1 MRKNQTLSL
10 NLKIRMLK
18 DKKILLGVTASIAAY
33 KSTYIIR
40 LLKKLGASVRV
51 IQTEASLDFVTP
63 LVLST
68 LSENNVIV
76 DVVDK
81 ETSRWNSHVELGLWA
96 DYMIIAPVTAK
107 TMSKMVEGN
116 CNNQLIASYLSAKCP
131 IYFAPAMDLDMYKHP
146 STQKNI
152 KKLQEFGNKLI
163 PANHGDLA
171 SGLVGEGRMAEPEEI
186 IGFLLN
192 DINSNKKL
200 FGKNC
205 LVTAGPTQEDID
217 PVRFIGNKSSGKM
230 GMAIAAE
237 LAEKGAKVN
246 LVMGPSNLS
255 SSHSNINQ
263 INVCSA
269 NQMYD
274 EVEKVFVNSDISV
287 FSAAVSDYKPIHTYS
302 EKIKRLEE
310 NIEIKLE
317 KTKDVLLEMS
327 SDKKDHQF
335 VVGFALETENE
346 KENAIQKLQKKNLD
360 MIVLNSTKDKGST
373 FGFDTNKISIIEKDL
388 SITNYELKEKSEV
401 AKDIVSAIIKK
412 INK

>member
-10 NLKIRMLK
+10 KKRMLK

-33 KSTYIIR
+33 KSTHIVR

-51 IQTEASLDFVTP
+51 IQTEASLDFVTS

-68 LSENNVIV
+68 LSENDVIV
-76 DVVDK
+76 DIVDK
-81 ETSRWNSHVELGLWA
+81 ETNQWNNHVELGLWA

-116 CNNQLIASYLSAKCP
+116 CDNQLIASYLSAKCP
-131 IYFAPAMDLDMYKHP
+131 VYFAPAMDLDMYKHP
-146 STQKNI
+146 STQHNI

-163 PANHGDLA
+163 PVNHGELA

-186 IGFLLN
+186 IDFLLN
-192 DINSNKKL
+192 DINSDKEL

-205 LVTAGPTQEDID
+205 LVTAGPTQENID
-217 PVRFIGNKSSGKM
+217 PVRFIGNRSSGKM
-230 GMAIAAE
+230 GMEIANE
-237 LAEKGAKVN
+237 LAEKGAEVN
-246 LVMGPSNLS
+246 LVMGPSNIS
-255 SSHSNINQ
+255 SSHYNINQ
-263 INVCSA
+263 INVNSA
-269 NQMYD
+269 SQMYD
-274 EVEKVFVNSDISV
+274 EVEKVFLYSDISV
-287 FSAAVSDYKPIHTYS
+287 FAAAVSDYKPIKTYS
-302 EKIKRLEE
+302 EKIKKSDG
-310 NIEIKLE
+310 NMEIKLE
-317 KTKDVLLEMS
+317 KTKDILLEMS

-346 KENAIQKLQKKNLD
+346 EKNAIKKLQTKNLD
-360 MIVLNSTKDKGST
+360 MIILNSTKDKGAT

-388 SITNYELKEKSEV
+388 SVTNYDLKEKSEV
-401 AKDIVSAIIKK
+401 AKDIVSSIIKK

>member
-10 NLKIRMLK
+10 KKRMLK

-33 KSTYIIR
+33 KSTHIVR

-51 IQTEASLDFVTP
+51 IQTEASLDFVTS

-68 LSENNVIV
+68 LSENDVIV
-76 DVVDK
+76 DIVDK
-81 ETSRWNSHVELGLWA
+81 ETNQWNNHVELGLWA

-116 CNNQLIASYLSAKCP
+116 CDNQLIASYLSAKCP
-131 IYFAPAMDLDMYKHP
+131 VYFAPAMDLDMYKHP
-146 STQKNI
+146 STQNNI

-163 PANHGDLA
+163 PVNHGELA

-186 IGFLLN
+186 IDFLLN
-192 DINSNKKL
+192 DINSDKEL

-205 LVTAGPTQEDID
+205 LVTAGPTQENID
-217 PVRFIGNKSSGKM
+217 PVRFIGNRSSGKM
-230 GMAIAAE
+230 GMAIANE
-237 LAEKGAKVN
+237 LAEKGAEVN

-255 SSHSNINQ
+255 SSHYNINQ
-263 INVCSA
+263 INVNSA
-269 NQMYD
+269 SQMYD
-274 EVEKVFVNSDISV
+274 EVEKVFLDSDISV
-287 FSAAVSDYKPIHTYS
+287 FAAAVSDYKPIKTYS
-302 EKIKRLEE
+302 EKIKKSDG
-310 NIEIKLE
+310 NMEIKLE
-317 KTKDVLLEMS
+317 KTKDILLDMS

-346 KENAIQKLQKKNLD
+346 EKNAIEKLQTKNLD
-360 MIVLNSTKDKGST
+360 MIILNSTKDKGAT

-388 SITNYELKEKSEV
+388 SVTNYDLKEKSEV
-401 AKDIVSAIIKK
+401 AKDIVSSIIKK

>member
-10 NLKIRMLK
+10 KKRMLK

-33 KSTYIIR
+33 KSTHIVR

-51 IQTEASLDFVTP
+51 IQTEASLDFVTS

-68 LSENNVIV
+68 LSENDVIV
-76 DVVDK
+76 DIVDK
-81 ETSRWNSHVELGLWA
+81 ETSQWNNHVELGLWA

-116 CNNQLIASYLSAKCP
+116 CDNQLIASYLSAKCP
-131 IYFAPAMDLDMYKHP
+131 VYFAPAMDLDMYKHP
-146 STQKNI
+146 STQNNI

-163 PANHGDLA
+163 PVNHGELA

-186 IGFLLN
+186 IDFLLN
-192 DINSNKKL
+192 DINSDKEL
-200 FGKNC
+200 SGKNC
-205 LVTAGPTQEDID
+205 LVTAGPTQENID
-217 PVRFIGNKSSGKM
+217 PVRFIGNRSSGKM
-230 GMAIAAE
+230 GMAIANE
-237 LAEKGAKVN
+237 LAEKGAEVN

-255 SSHSNINQ
+255 SSHYNINQ
-263 INVCSA
+263 INVNSA
-269 NQMYD
+269 SQMYD
-274 EVEKVFVNSDISV
+274 EVEKVFLDSDISI
-287 FSAAVSDYKPIHTYS
+287 FAAAVSDYKPIKTYS
-302 EKIKRLEE
+302 EKIKKSDG
-310 NIEIKLE
+310 NMEIKLE
-317 KTKDVLLEMS
+317 ETKDILLEMS

-346 KENAIQKLQKKNLD
+346 EENAIKKLQTKNLD
-360 MIVLNSTKDKGST
+360 MIILNSTKDKGAT

-388 SITNYELKEKSEV
+388 SVTNYDLKEKSEV
-401 AKDIVSAIIKK
+401 AKDIVSSIIKK

>member
-1 MRKNQTLSL
+1 
-10 NLKIRMLK
+10 MLK

-33 KSTYIIR
+33 KSTHIVR

-51 IQTEASLDFVTP
+51 IQTEASLDFVTS

-68 LSENNVIV
+68 LSENDVIV
-76 DVVDK
+76 DIVDK
-81 ETSRWNSHVELGLWA
+81 EANQWNNHVELGLWA

-131 IYFAPAMDLDMYKHP
+131 VYFAPAMDLDMYKHP
-146 STQKNI
+146 STQNNI

-163 PANHGDLA
+163 PVNHGELA

-186 IGFLLN
+186 IDFLLN
-192 DINSNKKL
+192 DINSDKEL

-205 LVTAGPTQEDID
+205 LVTAGPTQENID
-217 PVRFIGNKSSGKM
+217 PVRFIGNRSSGKM
-230 GMAIAAE
+230 GMAIANE
-237 LAEKGAKVN
+237 LAEKGAEVN
-246 LVMGPSNLS
+246 LVMGPSNIS
-255 SSHSNINQ
+255 SSHYNINQ
-263 INVCSA
+263 INVNSA
-269 NQMYD
+269 SQMYD
-274 EVEKVFVNSDISV
+274 EVEKVFLDSDISV
-287 FSAAVSDYKPIHTYS
+287 FAAAVSDYKPIKTYS
-302 EKIKRLEE
+302 EKIKKSDG
-310 NIEIKLE
+310 NMEIKLE
-317 KTKDVLLEMS
+317 KTKDILLEMS

-346 KENAIQKLQKKNLD
+346 EKNAIEKLQTKNLD
-360 MIVLNSTKDKGST
+360 MIILNSTKDKGAT

-388 SITNYELKEKSEV
+388 SVTNYDLKEKSEV
-401 AKDIVSAIIKK
+401 AKDIVSSIIKK

>member
-1 MRKNQTLSL
+1 
-10 NLKIRMLK
+10 
-18 DKKILLGVTASIAAY
+18 
-33 KSTYIIR
+33 
-40 LLKKLGASVRV
+40 
-51 IQTEASLDFVTP
+51 
-63 LVLST
+63 
-68 LSENNVIV
+68 
-76 DVVDK
+76 
-81 ETSRWNSHVELGLWA
+81 
-96 DYMIIAPVTAK
+96 
-107 TMSKMVEGN
+107 
-116 CNNQLIASYLSAKCP
+116 
-131 IYFAPAMDLDMYKHP
+131 
-146 STQKNI
+146 
-152 KKLQEFGNKLI
+152 
-163 PANHGDLA
+163 
-171 SGLVGEGRMAEPEEI
+171 
-186 IGFLLN
+186 
-192 DINSNKKL
+192 
-200 FGKNC
+200 
-205 LVTAGPTQEDID
+205 
-217 PVRFIGNKSSGKM
+217 
-230 GMAIAAE
+230 
-237 LAEKGAKVN
+237 
-246 LVMGPSNLS
+246 
-255 SSHSNINQ
+255 
-263 INVCSA
+263 
-269 NQMYD
+269 MYD

>member
-1 MRKNQTLSL
+1 
-10 NLKIRMLK
+10 MLK

-33 KSTYIIR
+33 KSTHIVR

-51 IQTEASLDFVTP
+51 IQTEASLDFVTS

-68 LSENNVIV
+68 LSENDVIV
-76 DVVDK
+76 DIVDK
-81 ETSRWNSHVELGLWA
+81 ETNQWNNHVELGLWA

-116 CNNQLIASYLSAKCP
+116 CDNQLIASYLSAKCP
-131 IYFAPAMDLDMYKHP
+131 VYFAPAMDLDMYKHP
-146 STQKNI
+146 STQNNI

-163 PANHGDLA
+163 PANHGELA

-186 IGFLLN
+186 IDFLLN
-192 DINSNKKL
+192 DINSDKEL

-205 LVTAGPTQEDID
+205 LVTAGPTQENID
-217 PVRFIGNKSSGKM
+217 PVRFIGNRSSGKM
-230 GMAIAAE
+230 GMAIANE

-263 INVCSA
+263 INVHSA

-274 EVEKVFVNSDISV
+274 QVEKVFLDSDISV
-287 FSAAVSDYKPIHTYS
+287 FTAAVSDYKPTYTYS
-302 EKIKRLEE
+302 QKMKKLEDKL
-310 NIEIKLE
+310 EIKLE
-317 KTKDVLLEMS
+317 KTKDILLEMS

-360 MIVLNSTKDKGST
+360 MIILNSTQDKGAA

-388 SITNYELKEKSEV
+388 SVTNYELKKKSEV
-401 AKDIVSAIIKK
+401 AKDIVSAIIKRTN
-412 INK
+412 I

>member
-1 MRKNQTLSL
+1 
-10 NLKIRMLK
+10 MLK

-33 KSTYIIR
+33 KSTHIVR

-51 IQTEASLDFVTP
+51 IQTEASLDFVTS

-76 DVVDK
+76 DIIDK
-81 ETSRWNSHVELGLWA
+81 ETNQWNNHVELGLWA

-116 CNNQLIASYLSAKCP
+116 CDNQLIASYLSAKCP
-131 IYFAPAMDLDMYKHP
+131 VYFAPAMDLDMYKHT
-146 STQKNI
+146 STQNNI

-163 PANHGDLA
+163 PVNRGELA

-186 IGFLLN
+186 VEFLLN
-192 DINSNKKL
+192 DINSDKEL

-205 LVTAGPTQEDID
+205 LVTAGPTQENID
-217 PVRFIGNKSSGKM
+217 PVRFIGNRSSGKM
-230 GMAIAAE
+230 GMAIANE

-246 LVMGPSNLS
+246 LIMGPSNIS
-255 SSHSNINQ
+255 SSHYNINQ
-263 INVCSA
+263 INVNSSS
-269 NQMYD
+269 QMYD
-274 EVEKVFVNSDISV
+274 EVEKVFLESDISV
-287 FSAAVSDYKPIHTYS
+287 FAAAVSDYKPIKTYS
-302 EKIKRLEE
+302 EKIKKSDG
-310 NIEIKLE
+310 NMEIKLE
-317 KTKDVLLEMS
+317 KTKDILLEMS

-346 KENAIQKLQKKNLD
+346 EKNAIKKLQTKNLD
-360 MIVLNSTKDKGST
+360 MIILNSMKDKGAT

-388 SITNYELKEKSEV
+388 SVTNYDLKEKSEV
-401 AKDIVSAIIKK
+401 AKDIVSSIIKK

>member
-1 MRKNQTLSL
+1 MRKNQTLS
-10 NLKIRMLK
+10 LKIRMLK

-33 KSTYIIR
+33 KATYIVR
-40 LLKKLGASVRV
+40 LLKKLGASVKV

-81 ETSRWNSHVELGLWA
+81 ETNQWNSHVELGLWA

-116 CNNQLIASYLSAKCP
+116 CDNQLIASYLSAKCP

-146 STQKNI
+146 STQNNI

-163 PANHGDLA
+163 PANYGELA

-186 IGFLLN
+186 IDFLIN
-192 DINSNKKL
+192 DINSDKEL

-217 PVRFIGNKSSGKM
+217 PVRFIGNRSSGKM
-230 GMAIAAE
+230 GMAIANE

-263 INVCSA
+263 INIHSA

-274 EVEKVFVNSDISV
+274 EVEKVFMDSDISV
-287 FSAAVSDYKPIHTYS
+287 FAAAVSDYKPTHIYS
-302 EKIKRLEE
+302 EKIKKLDGLV
-310 NIEIKLE
+310 EIKLE

-327 SDKKDHQF
+327 SDKKDNQF

-360 MIVLNSTKDKGST
+360 MIVLNSTKDKGSA
-373 FGFDTNKISIIEKDL
+373 FGFNTNKISIIEKDL

>member
-10 NLKIRMLK
+10 KKRMLK

-33 KSTYIIR
+33 KSTHIVR

-51 IQTEASLDFVTP
+51 IQTEASLDFVTS

-68 LSENNVIV
+68 LSENDVIV
-76 DVVDK
+76 DIVDK
-81 ETSRWNSHVELGLWA
+81 ETNQWNNHVELGLWA

-116 CNNQLIASYLSAKCP
+116 CDNQLIASYLSAKCP
-131 IYFAPAMDLDMYKHP
+131 VYFAPAMDLDMYKHP
-146 STQKNI
+146 STQNNI

-163 PANHGDLA
+163 PVNHGELA

-186 IGFLLN
+186 IDFLLN
-192 DINSNKKL
+192 DIHSDKEL

-205 LVTAGPTQEDID
+205 LVTAGPTQENID
-217 PVRFIGNKSSGKM
+217 PVRFIGNRSSGKM
-230 GMAIAAE
+230 GMEIANE
-237 LAEKGAKVN
+237 LAEKGAEVN

-255 SSHSNINQ
+255 AAHCNINQ
-263 INVCSA
+263 INVNSA
-269 NQMYD
+269 SQMYD
-274 EVEKVFVNSDISV
+274 EVEKVFLDSDISV
-287 FSAAVSDYKPIHTYS
+287 FAAAVSDYKPIKTYS
-302 EKIKRLEE
+302 EKIKKSDG
-310 NIEIKLE
+310 NMEIKLE
-317 KTKDVLLEMS
+317 KTKDILLEMS

-346 KENAIQKLQKKNLD
+346 EKNAIKKLQTKNLD
-360 MIVLNSTKDKGST
+360 MIILNSTKDKGAT

-388 SITNYELKEKSEV
+388 SVTNYDLKEKSEV
-401 AKDIVSAIIKK
+401 AKDIVSSIIKK